1 MTPALFGGFSIPQ
14 ATRPNRSASDVDG
27 GHGGRKG
34 ARKQGKGQN
43 VPECTQK
50 SPLLSE
56 RAWDHKC
63 SDARA

>member
-14 ATRPNRSASDVDG
+14 ATRPNRSASNVDG
-27 GHGGRKG
+27 GQAGRE
-34 ARKQGKGQN
+34 RENKGQN

-56 RAWDHKC
+56 RAWYHKC
-63 SDARA
+63 FDARA